1 MIPHCITSLQPRFLL
16 KQIQI
21 QPFFSLPTSSYLFYP
36 PSSSVRRAP
45 LLRLEF
51 TCFSR
56 TELTQVKNYFE
67 KFANFNFPRQQIHYP
82 RCNGLWL
89 KEISAQKVRKG
100 SLI

>member
-1 MIPHCITSLQPRFLL
+1 MLTKSFLSPTHFLL
-16 KQIQI
+16 LL
-21 QPFFSLPTSSYLFYP
+21 SLLSPHTISF
-36 PSSSVRRAP
+36 SSVRRAP

-89 KEISAQKVRKG
+89 KEISAQKVRNEN
-100 SLI
+100 

>member
-1 MIPHCITSLQPRFLL
+1 MLTKSFLSPPLILPIPSIP
-16 KQIQI
+16 
-21 QPFFSLPTSSYLFYP
+21 
-36 PSSSVRRAP
+36 SVRRAP

-82 RCNGLWL
+82 RYNGLWL
-89 KEISAQKVRKG
+89 KEISAQKVRKIP
-100 SLI
+100 SLIIVISHTFKNLF